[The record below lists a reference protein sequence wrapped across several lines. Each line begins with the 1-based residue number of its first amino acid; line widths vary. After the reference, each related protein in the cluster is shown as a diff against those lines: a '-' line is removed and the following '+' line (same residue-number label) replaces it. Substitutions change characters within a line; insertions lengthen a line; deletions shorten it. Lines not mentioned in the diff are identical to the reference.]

1 LYRITNHTPLL
12 MLLAMVC
19 VAGLLI
25 SLHHR
30 MERLITNM
38 LVSKNNRVRLEAAR
52 RMIEEL
58 EGRPKE
64 EV

>member
-1 LYRITNHTPLL
+1 